1 MNDITS
7 AKSPYE
13 VRILRDIRRIIRAV
27 SIHSKMLKNTQ
38 DITTPQ
44 LVTLI
49 ALFNDGPMSLKTLA
63 QAVDLSPSTM
73 VGIIDRLEAK
83 HMVQRSR
90 DAEDRRQIQISI
102 TTQGHAFVE
111 QSPNPLQTRLA
122 NELGKLPELE
132 QAAIA
137 LSLERLVQLFGA
149 DRIDASA
156 ILAIDPMETGVKH
169 DTPEN
174 QSSPP
179 S

>member
-1 MNDITS
+1 MNDMTS

-27 SIHSKMLKNTQ
+27 SIHSKMLKSTQ

-44 LVTLI
+44 LVTLV
-49 ALFNDGPMSLKTLA
+49 ALCNEGPMSLKALA
-63 QAVDLSPSTM
+63 KAIDLSPSTV

-83 HMVQRSR
+83 CMVQRSR
-90 DAEDRRQIQISI
+90 DAGDRRQIQISI
-102 TTQGHAFVE
+102 TAQGLAFVE

-122 NELGKLPELE
+122 NELSKLPELE
-132 QAAIA
+132 QATIA

-156 ILAIDPMETGVKH
+156 ILAIDAMDTGVKDDH
-169 DTPEN
+169 AKSHTA
-174 QSSPP
+174 PP